1 MNIIGIGPMEMGIIA
16 VVALLIF
23 GPGKLPEVMGQ
34 AGKMVRDF
42 RRMSAELTGEF
53 EKTIAEAKDVGNSIS
68 SEIGGMSKEVN
79 SVTNSVKKDLG
90 LKGATA
96 TSKSKAAT
104 TTKSTGAKSTSTA
117 KTSTK
122 STPASTPAKTTTPS
136 TTSKRSPAAP
146 SSTAPRATAA
156 SDTPKPKTALDK
168 KPTVPAA
175 TRDNPDADMSLFEP
189 QPVERVRRSRKATPS
204 VIDDRT
210 PRPGDRR
217 LVQEPDPIVANDA
230 ARASTPA
237 SASRSATDDA
247 LSRARERRRSAG
259 YARRSA

>member
-53 EKTIAEAKDVGNSIS
+53 EKTIAEAKEVGNSITG
-68 SEIGGMSKEVN
+68 EIGGMTKEVN

-104 TTKSTGAKSTSTA
+104 GTKLPNAKTTSTAKTGAKSTSN
-117 KTSTK
+117 
-122 STPASTPAKTTTPS
+122 PASSS
-136 TTSKRSPAAP
+136 TTSKRASTSSSSAA
-146 SSTAPRATAA
+146 STTKTTSTAPKPKAAAAKKPVLPAA
-156 SDTPKPKTALDK
+156 SRED
-168 KPTVPAA
+168 
-175 TRDNPDADMSLFEP
+175 PDADMSLFEP
-189 QPVERVRRSRKATPS
+189 KPVERARRSRKATPS
-204 VIDDRT
+204 VIADLT
-210 PRPGDRR
+210 PRFSELEPVLVSGSRATGDGD
-217 LVQEPDPIVANDA
+217 QQ
-230 ARASTPA
+230 STPA
-237 SASRSATDDA
+237 SASLSATDDA
-247 LSRARERRRSAG
+247 LLRARKRRRSAG
-259 YARRSA
+259 YVRTSA

>member
-53 EKTIAEAKDVGNSIS
+53 EKTIAEAKDVGNSIT

-104 TTKSTGAKSTSTA
+104 TTKATGAKTASTV

-122 STPASTPAKTTTPS
+122 STPASTS
-136 TTSKRSPAAP
+136 SSTSKRASTSA
-146 SSTAPRATAA
+146 SSSGTAGNTSKTSTTAKPKATA
-156 SDTPKPKTALDK
+156 DK
-168 KPTVPAA
+168 KPMVPAA
-175 TRDNPDADMSLFEP
+175 TRDDPDADISLFELK
-189 QPVERVRRSRKATPS
+189 PVERVRRSRKATPS
-204 VIDDRT
+204 VIGDLTPRLVDRT
-210 PRPGDRR
+210 PVLESPSGVAEDGDR
-217 LVQEPDPIVANDA
+217 PW
-230 ARASTPA
+230 TPG

-259 YARRSA
+259 YAHTSA

>member
-53 EKTIAEAKDVGNSIS
+53 EKTIAEAKDVGNSITG
-68 SEIGGMSKEVN
+68 EIGGMTKEVN

-104 TTKSTGAKSTSTA
+104 GTKLPNAKTTSTAKTGAKSTSN
-117 KTSTK
+117 
-122 STPASTPAKTTTPS
+122 PASSS
-136 TTSKRSPAAP
+136 TTSKRASTSSSSAA
-146 SSTAPRATAA
+146 SKTKTTSTAPKTKAAADKKLALPAA
-156 SDTPKPKTALDK
+156 SRED
-168 KPTVPAA
+168 
-175 TRDNPDADMSLFEP
+175 PDADMSLFEP
-189 QPVERVRRSRKATPS
+189 KPIERARRSRKAIPS
-204 VIDDRT
+204 VIADLT
-210 PRPGDRR
+210 PRYSELEPVVSGSRAAGDGH
-217 LVQEPDPIVANDA
+217 QQ
-230 ARASTPA
+230 STPA
-237 SASRSATDDA
+237 SVSLSATDDA
-247 LSRARERRRSAG
+247 LLRARKRRRSAS
-259 YARRSA
+259 YVRTSA